1 MNGFCP
7 WKNEIA
13 TAFLTGSVPV
23 AALPNRY
30 CDKFALGGCG
40 VHTRRATVRAMT
52 EIFKRNTPPHTER
65 TVYLA
70 AELAGT
76 DGSAPMST
84 SSSDYTLG
92 ERICKARDASGLSTA
107 QLARRLG
114 IKTSTLQSW
123 ESDRSEPRSNKL
135 VLLAGVLNVSPTW
148 LLVGRG
154 TPPVSDVPAV
164 SDLDS
169 MRAALDRVQ
178 RQAQAL
184 ADEITALQER
194 LEGV

>member
-1 MNGFCP
+1 MRH
-7 WKNEIA
+7 A
-13 TAFLTGSVPV
+13 SV
-23 AALPNRY
+23 
-30 CDKFALGGCG
+30 
-40 VHTRRATVRAMT
+40 HAMT
-52 EIFKRNTPPHTER
+52 NAFKNNRPPQR
-65 TVYLA
+65 DPALYLA
-70 AELAGT
+70 AETVGNDESDL
-76 DGSAPMST
+76 MST

-154 TPPVSDVPAV
+154 TPPASDMPVV

-169 MRAALDRVQ
+169 VRVALDRVQ

-184 ADEITALQER
+184 ADEIATLQER
-194 LEGV
+194 LDGA

>member
-1 MNGFCP
+1 MSQ
-7 WKNEIA
+7 
-13 TAFLTGSVPV
+13 T
-23 AALPNRY
+23 
-30 CDKFALGGCG
+30 
-40 VHTRRATVRAMT
+40 
-52 EIFKRNTPPHTER
+52 FKRNTPSHPEQ

-70 AELAGT
+70 AESAGN
-76 DGSAPMST
+76 DGSAIMST

-114 IKTSTLQSW
+114 IKTATLQSW

-154 TPPVSDVPAV
+154 TPPVSDTPVV

-169 MRAALDRVQ
+169 MRMALERVH

-184 ADEITALQER
+184 ADEIAVLQER
-194 LEGV
+194 LDGV

>member
-1 MNGFCP
+1 
-7 WKNEIA
+7 
-13 TAFLTGSVPV
+13 
-23 AALPNRY
+23 
-30 CDKFALGGCG
+30 
-40 VHTRRATVRAMT
+40 
-52 EIFKRNTPPHTER
+52 
-65 TVYLA
+65 
-70 AELAGT
+70 
-76 DGSAPMST
+76 MST

-114 IKTSTLQSW
+114 IKTATLQSW

-154 TPPVSDVPAV
+154 TPPATDTPVV

-169 MRAALDRVQ
+169 MRMALERIH

-184 ADEITALQER
+184 ADEIAVLQER
-194 LEGV
+194 LDGV